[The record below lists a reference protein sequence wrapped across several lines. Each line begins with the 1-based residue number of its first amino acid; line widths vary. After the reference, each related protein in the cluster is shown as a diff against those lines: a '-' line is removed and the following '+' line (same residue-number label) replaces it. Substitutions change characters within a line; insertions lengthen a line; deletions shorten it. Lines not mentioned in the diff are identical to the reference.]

1 MPYTLCLKKA
11 IYLAYYDSEDFN
23 TMQEE
28 AIMRVQEMQQR
39 SRNIVNPD
47 NGSNTQSPP
56 PPIPPN
62 SKNNNQS
69 NKTSIPSLQK
79 ILGELLG
86 GNKGNKELFKISN
99 IKIDEEKALIALMI
113 YILYKNGSDI
123 KLLLALGYLLL

>member
-1 MPYTLCLKKA
+1 M
-11 IYLAYYDSEDFN
+11 AYYDSEDFN

-28 AIMRVQEMQQR
+28 AIKRVQEMQQR

>member
-1 MPYTLCLKKA
+1 M
-11 IYLAYYDSEDFN
+11 AYYDSDDFN

-28 AIMRVQEMQQR
+28 AIRRVQEMQQR
-39 SRNIVNPD
+39 SQNMVN
-47 NGSNTQSPP
+47 STAEQPP
-56 PPIPPN
+56 PVPPN
-62 SKNNNQS
+62 QENTSKNQIP
-69 NKTSIPSLQK
+69 KTKIPSLQN

-86 GNKGNKELFKISN
+86 GHKDGKELFKISN